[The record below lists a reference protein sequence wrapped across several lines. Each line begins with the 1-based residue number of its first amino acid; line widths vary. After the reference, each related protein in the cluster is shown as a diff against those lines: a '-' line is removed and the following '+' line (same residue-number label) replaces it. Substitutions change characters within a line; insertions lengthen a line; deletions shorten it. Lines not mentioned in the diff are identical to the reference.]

1 MIKLSC
7 LCGQIRLEVTKRPDF
22 IHECNCTLCAKSG
35 ARWGYFSPAE
45 VTVEGAAKGYCR
57 ADKDDPSAQI
67 RFCETCGATTHF
79 NLTAS
84 AVAKFGNT
92 MMGVNMLLADEN
104 DLAGIELRFPD
115 GRAWQGAGEFGFV
128 RKARIIGDAAG
139 LA

>member
-7 LCGQIRLEVTKRPDF
+7 LCGQIRLEFTKRPDF
-22 IHECNCTLCAKSG
+22 IHECNCILCAKSG
-35 ARWGYFSPAE
+35 ARWGYFSPSQ
-45 VTVEGAAKGYCR
+45 VTVEGVAKGYCR
-57 ADKDDPSAQI
+57 DDKDDPSAQI
-67 RFCETCGATTHF
+67 RFCDTCGATTRF

-104 DLAGIELRFPD
+104 DFAGIELRFPD
-115 GRAWQGAGEFGFV
+115 GRAWQGVGEFGYV
-128 RKARIIGDAAG
+128 RKARIIGDAVG